1 MGMVL
6 GLWLSIV
13 FPVGFPPVA
22 GGIPGEEYL
31 SCCIVT
37 YDYKHTLA
45 AFQICCDLTI
55 GKGKVA
61 TALPLCL

>member
-1 MGMVL
+1 MWIVGLLLPMVL
-6 GLWLSIV
+6 PI
-13 FPVGFPPVA
+13 GFPFVT
-22 GGIPGEEYL
+22 GGTPGEEYL